1 MSRMVEYDLFR
12 KISVMIVTRVNN
24 EIYSTDALP
33 DDYLAFKDSIEVI
46 NEDERNVI

>member
-1 MSRMVEYDLFR
+1 M
-12 KISVMIVTRVNN
+12 MIVTRVYN